1 MSISE
6 PKKAV
11 AYIRISDRKQIDG
24 ESPETQRRAIQE
36 YADRNNIEIVPDGWF
51 FDEAK
56 SGKNTDRE
64 DLQKLL
70 LFVAR
75 NAKRIDLVL
84 FYKLNRGSR
93 DAMSY
98 YTGIKAILTSK
109 GIGVRSAS
117 EPMVDDTPIGRWM
130 EGMFVLN
137 GQLDNEVKGSVTTDN
152 MRSLAIQGYW
162 QHGPIIGYNAHKIPN
177 ELGKLRPTLK
187 PSAMAPKVKTVL
199 ERFSQADISKAEL
212 TRFARSIG
220 LKSPRGKYL
229 TDTSIIRLL
238 ANPMYAG
245 FVYDKF
251 TDGELVDGKHQAII
265 SLEIYWL
272 NQRIL
277 RAATNKRSGAECR
290 TVRDDY
296 PLKRLLLCHNCLKPL
311 YASAPKTG
319 GGGYSP
325 RYHCARPSCKGKTKS
340 VKAAEVHQRF
350 LTLLQDIEPSKGQLR
365 LYKEILLRQAIK
377 EVGNLNHE
385 ITTLRTKLN
394 EIAKARIA
402 TNTKFSLNHLSKD
415 ERDEVIATLNQE
427 KFNIADEL
435 AQREQQ
441 QTVQEKAIDYA
452 ITFMEHT
459 AQLWKDA
466 APEHRRRFQNMIFK
480 EGLILNTQ
488 TLEFGTPNISPL
500 YRYIPNK
507 KDLSETEKPHLVTP
521 IDPFWNLIRGELV
534 RWYGVLSG
542 IQSELAIPSV
552 A

>member
-1 MSISE
+1 MSIAE

-24 ESPETQRRAIQE
+24 ESPETQRRVIQE
-36 YADRNNIEIVPDGWF
+36 YADRNNIEIVPGGWF

-56 SGKNTDRE
+56 SGKNTERE

-75 NAKRIDLVL
+75 NARRIDLVL

-137 GQLDNEVKGSVTTDN
+137 GQLDNEVKGSATTDN
-152 MRSLAIQGYW
+152 MRSLAVQGYW

-187 PSAMAPKVKTVL
+187 PSAMAPKVKAVL

-220 LKSPRGKYL
+220 LKTPRGKYL
-229 TDTSIIRLL
+229 TETSIARLL
-238 ANPMYAG
+238 VNPMYAG
-245 FVYDKF
+245 FVYDTF
-251 TDGELVDGKHQAII
+251 TDGELVSGKHQAII
-265 SLEIYWL
+265 SPEIYHI

-277 RAATNKRSGAECR
+277 RAATNKRSGEVHQAI
-290 TVRDDY
+290 DDNY
-296 PLKRLLLCHNCLKPL
+296 PLKRFLLCHNCCKPL

-319 GGGYSP
+319 GGGHSP
-325 RYHCARPSCKGKTKS
+325 RYHCARPSCKDNTKS
-340 VKAAEVHQRF
+340 VKAAEVHERF
-350 LTLLQDIEPSKGQLR
+350 IALLENIKPTKELLK
-365 LYKEILLRQAIK
+365 LYKEILLRQAIR
-377 EVGNLNHE
+377 ETGNLNQE
-385 ITTLRTKLN
+385 IAALRTRLDD
-394 EIAKARIA
+394 IAEGRIA
-402 TNTKFSLNHLSKD
+402 ANTKFSLNQLTKE
-415 ERDEVIATLNQE
+415 ERDEVIARLNRD
-427 KFNIADEL
+427 KLDVADEL

-441 QTVQEKAIDYA
+441 QTVQEEAIDYA
-452 ITFMEHT
+452 INFMADT
-459 AQLWKDA
+459 AKLWEDA
-466 APEHRRRFQNMIFK
+466 TPEHRRRFQSLIFK
-480 EGLILNTQ
+480 EGL
-488 TLEFGTPNISPL
+488 GPVCKS
-500 YRYIPNK
+500 
-507 KDLSETEKPHLVTP
+507 
-521 IDPFWNLIRGELV
+521 
-534 RWYGVLSG
+534 
-542 IQSELAIPSV
+542 
-552 A
+552 